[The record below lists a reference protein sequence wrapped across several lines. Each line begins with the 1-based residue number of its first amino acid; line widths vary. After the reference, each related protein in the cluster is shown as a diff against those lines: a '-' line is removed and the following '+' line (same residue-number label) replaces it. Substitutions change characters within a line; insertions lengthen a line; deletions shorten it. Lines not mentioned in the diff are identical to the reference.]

1 MKAIAFLFPGQ
12 GSQSVG
18 MGKELFENFAQA
30 RQVFEEANDALRFS
44 ISKLCFEGPGE
55 TLKLTENTQ
64 PAILTTSIAALRV
77 LQNEKG
83 FVPQLA
89 AGHSLGEYS
98 ALVASGALTFGDA
111 VRIVRL
117 RGRFMQEAVPV
128 GEGAMAAILGMEQG
142 EVETLCKEV
151 AGREMLAPAN
161 FNSPG
166 QIVISGHSKAVE
178 RAVEGVNQKGK
189 RAVLLPVSAP
199 FHSPLMKGAGER
211 LAKELEGISIEDLK
225 IPVITNVEAEINTSK
240 ERVKSLLVTQV
251 SSPVR
256 WEESMKRMVTEGIER
271 VLEIGPGKVLSG
283 LMRRIDSKIETG
295 NIEDIQYAS
304 KNLLIW
310 TIEGVCFG
318 TNR

>member
-1 MKAIAFLFPGQ
+1 MKPMAFLFPGQ

-18 MGKELFENFAQA
+18 MGKELFENFGQA
-30 RQVFEEANDALRFS
+30 RQVFEEADDALHFS

-55 TLKLTENTQ
+55 ALKLTENTQ

-83 FVPQLA
+83 FIAQLA

-128 GEGAMAAILGMEQG
+128 GEGGMAAILGMEQG
-142 EVETLCKEV
+142 EVERICKEV
-151 AGREMLAPAN
+151 AGGEILAPAN
-161 FNSPG
+161 YNSPG
-166 QIVISGHSKAVE
+166 QIVISGHLKAVE
-178 RAVEGVNQKGK
+178 RAVEVVSQKGK

-199 FHSPLMKGAGER
+199 FHSALMKGAGER
-211 LAKELEGISIEDLK
+211 LARELEGISIEDLK
-225 IPVITNVEAEINTSK
+225 VPVVTNVEAEINTLK
-240 ERVKSLLVTQV
+240 ERVKNLLVTQV

-256 WEESMKRMVTEGIER
+256 WEESMKRMVFEGIER

-295 NIEDIQYAS
+295 NIEDIQS
-304 KNLLIW
+304 LRKIS
-310 TIEGVCFG
+310 
-318 TNR
+318 